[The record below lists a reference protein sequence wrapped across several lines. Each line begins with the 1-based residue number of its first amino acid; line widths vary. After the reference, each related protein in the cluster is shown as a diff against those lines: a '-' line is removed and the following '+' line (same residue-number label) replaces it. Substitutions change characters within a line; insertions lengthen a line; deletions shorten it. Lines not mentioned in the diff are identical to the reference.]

1 MDIII
6 AETKVK
12 SLKKSAVYEFY
23 QEMIDYY
30 NDYASYYGYTLETF
44 LSTMYQQELDD
55 FLSQYVD
62 QAYLTILYEEILLEI
77 AKKESIEIS
86 EKELNDYMYEIVEEY
101 GYSSI
106 DELIS
111 DATFDDMKGE
121 EVLRLN
127 SLKEKTLDFLN
138 EIN

>member
-1 MDIII
+1 MIGKQIMKLI
-6 AETKVK
+6 
-12 SLKKSAVYEFY
+12 KSAVYEFY

-86 EKELNDYMYEIVEEY
+86 EEELNDYMYKIVEEY

-127 SLKEKTLDFLN
+127 ALKEKTLDFLN